1 MSKKVKVLI
10 VDDHPLMAEA
20 TAKTLQEIDFV
31 QIVGIALNGESCLEM
46 VEFSKPD
53 IVFLDFNLPDQYGD
67 EVAKRLK
74 AVYPSMHLVIFT
86 GIDFI
91 HLYNH
96 LIGLEVSAVISKES
110 SGTIIKS
117 LISLLLENY
126 TMLPIPVFHRMQL
139 LGRNMQAASL
149 LEEDE
154 IKIMSLIVQ
163 GSTNEHIAEVIQ
175 MSKRTIDNYIRK
187 IYEKLGV
194 KSRAQA
200 VERFIQIK
208 HIFDLNSKT

>member
-20 TAKTLQEIDFV
+20 TSKTLQEIDFV

-74 AVYPSMHLVIFT
+74 AAYPSMHLVIFT

-126 TMLPIPVFHRMQL
+126 TMLPIPIFHRMQL
-139 LGRNMQAASL
+139 LGSNMQAASL

-154 IKIMSLIVQ
+154 IKIMSMIVR
-163 GSTNEHIAEVIQ
+163 GSTNEQIAEVIQ

-208 HIFDLNSKT
+208 HIFDLNSKR

>member
-1 MSKKVKVLI
+1 MNKKVKILI

-20 TAKTLQEIDFV
+20 TSKTLQEIDFV
-31 QIVGIALNGESCLEM
+31 QIVGIALNGESCMEM

-74 AVYPSMHLVIFT
+74 AAYPLMHLVIFT
-86 GIDFI
+86 GVDFV

-126 TMLPIPVFHRMQL
+126 TMLPIPIFHRMQL
-139 LGRNMQAASL
+139 LSSNMQATSL

-154 IKIMSLIVQ
+154 IKIMLLIVQ

-194 KSRAQA
+194 KSRSQA
-200 VERFIQIK
+200 IEKFIQIK
-208 HIFDLNSKT
+208 HIFDLNNRP